1 MDLNHEF
8 TVNVPVAEAW
18 AILTDLERIAP
29 CLPGAQLTEVE
40 GDTSRGQVKIKVGPI
55 LAQFKGQ
62 ASFVSRDDVAHKAS
76 LKGEGRDTTGKGNA
90 SAIIT
95 AELTSVTPT
104 STKCTVHTDLSIS
117 GKVAQFGRGAL
128 ADVSDKLLAQ
138 FSENLNQLISAAP
151 AQAPVPAPSAPV
163 VAETSPATSEQP
175 TIRKIEGPEVAPLD
189 LLDTAGSTIAKRAIP
204 ALIGI
209 AVLVA
214 VLVKLF

>member
-8 TVNVPVAEAW
+8 VVNVPVAEAW

-40 GDTSRGQVKIKVGPI
+40 GDTYRGQVKIKVGPI

-62 ASFVSRDDVAHKAS
+62 ASFVSRDDVAHKAT

-90 SAIIT
+90 SAMIT

-151 AQAPVPAPSAPV
+151 APSAP
-163 VAETSPATSEQP
+163 APATSEAQVPSEQP
-175 TIRKIEGPEVAPLD
+175 TIRKIDGPEVAPLN

-209 AVLVA
+209 AVLVV

>member
-1 MDLNHEF
+1 
-8 TVNVPVAEAW
+8 
-18 AILTDLERIAP
+18 
-29 CLPGAQLTEVE
+29 
-40 GDTSRGQVKIKVGPI
+40 
-55 LAQFKGQ
+55 
-62 ASFVSRDDVAHKAS
+62 
-76 LKGEGRDTTGKGNA
+76 
-90 SAIIT
+90 
-95 AELTSVTPT
+95 
-104 STKCTVHTDLSIS
+104 LSIS

-151 AQAPVPAPSAPV
+151 APSATV
-163 VAETSPATSEQP
+163 VAETAPAPSEQP
-175 TIRKIEGPEVAPLD
+175 TIRKIDGPEVAPLN

>member
-1 MDLNHEF
+1 
-8 TVNVPVAEAW
+8 
-18 AILTDLERIAP
+18 
-29 CLPGAQLTEVE
+29 
-40 GDTSRGQVKIKVGPI
+40 
-55 LAQFKGQ
+55 
-62 ASFVSRDDVAHKAS
+62 
-76 LKGEGRDTTGKGNA
+76 
-90 SAIIT
+90 
-95 AELTSVTPT
+95 
-104 STKCTVHTDLSIS
+104 VHTDLSIS

-151 AQAPVPAPSAPV
+151 APAPAPV
-163 VAETSPATSEQP
+163 VAESSPAPSEQP
-175 TIRKIEGPEVAPLD
+175 TIRKIDGPEVAPLN

>member
-8 TVNVPVAEAW
+8 VVNVPVAEAW

-29 CLPGAQLTEVE
+29 CLPGAQLTEIE
-40 GDTSRGQVKIKVGPI
+40 GDTYRGQVKIKVGPI

-62 ASFVSRDDVAHKAS
+62 ASFVLRDDAAHTAT

-90 SAIIT
+90 SAMIT

-128 ADVSDKLLAQ
+128 TDVSDKLLAQ

-151 AQAPVPAPSAPV
+151 APRAPV
-163 VAETSPATSEQP
+163 VAETTPAPSEQP
-175 TIRKIEGPEVAPLD
+175 TIRKIDGPEVAPLN

-209 AVLVA
+209 AVLVV

>member
-40 GDTSRGQVKIKVGPI
+40 GETYRGQVKIKVGPI

-62 ASFVSRDDVAHKAS
+62 ASFMSRDDVAHKAS

-90 SAIIT
+90 SAVIT

-138 FSENLNQLISAAP
+138 FSENLNQLISASP
-151 AQAPVPAPSAPV
+151 APAPSTPV
-163 VAETSPATSEQP
+163 VTETSPASSEQP
-175 TIRKIEGPEVAPLD
+175 SIRKIDGPEVAPLN

-209 AVLVA
+209 AVLVV

>member
-1 MDLNHEF
+1 M
-8 TVNVPVAEAW
+8 
-18 AILTDLERIAP
+18 
-29 CLPGAQLTEVE
+29 
-40 GDTSRGQVKIKVGPI
+40 
-55 LAQFKGQ
+55 
-62 ASFVSRDDVAHKAS
+62 
-76 LKGEGRDTTGKGNA
+76 
-90 SAIIT
+90 IT

-151 AQAPVPAPSAPV
+151 APSAP
-163 VAETSPATSEQP
+163 APATSEAQVPSEQP
-175 TIRKIEGPEVAPLD
+175 TIRKIDGPEVAPLN

-209 AVLVA
+209 AVLVV

>member
-8 TVNVPVAEAW
+8 VVNVPVAEAW

-40 GDTSRGQVKIKVGPI
+40 GDTYRGQVKIKVGPI

-62 ASFVSRDDVAHKAS
+62 ASFVSRDDEAHKAT

-90 SAIIT
+90 SAMIT

-151 AQAPVPAPSAPV
+151 APSAPV
-163 VAETSPATSEQP
+163 VAETTTPSEQP
-175 TIRKIEGPEVAPLD
+175 TIRKIDGPEVAPLN

-209 AVLVA
+209 AVLVV

>member
-8 TVNVPVAEAW
+8 VVNVPVAEAW

-40 GDTSRGQVKIKVGPI
+40 GDTYRGQVKIKVGPI

-151 AQAPVPAPSAPV
+151 APSSSAPV
-163 VAETSPATSEQP
+163 VSESAPAPSEQP
-175 TIRKIEGPEVAPLD
+175 TIRKIDGPEVAPLN

-209 AVLVA
+209 AVLVV

>member
-8 TVNVPVAEAW
+8 TVNVPVEEAW

-40 GDTSRGQVKIKVGPI
+40 GDTYRGQVKIKVGPI

-62 ASFVSRDDVAHKAS
+62 ASFMSRDDVAHKAS

-151 AQAPVPAPSAPV
+151 APSAPV
-163 VAETSPATSEQP
+163 AAETSPAPSEQP
-175 TIRKIEGPEVAPLD
+175 TIRKIDGPEVAPLN

>member
-1 MDLNHEF
+1 
-8 TVNVPVAEAW
+8 
-18 AILTDLERIAP
+18 
-29 CLPGAQLTEVE
+29 
-40 GDTSRGQVKIKVGPI
+40 
-55 LAQFKGQ
+55 
-62 ASFVSRDDVAHKAS
+62 
-76 LKGEGRDTTGKGNA
+76 
-90 SAIIT
+90 
-95 AELTSVTPT
+95 
-104 STKCTVHTDLSIS
+104 VHTDLSIS

-151 AQAPVPAPSAPV
+151 ASAPV
-163 VAETSPATSEQP
+163 VAESSPAPSEQP
-175 TIRKIEGPEVAPLD
+175 TIRKIDGPEVAPLN